1 MTSNT
6 HQSADAYSAHAPLDL
21 VAIEQE
27 ARSLRAQAL
36 AEIAVAAR
44 GWVARL
50 FAGRTHHA

>member
-6 HQSADAYSAHAPLDL
+6 HHSADAYSAHAPLDL

-27 ARSLRAQAL
+27 ARTLRAQAL